1 MNKAFTANIND
12 QVTARGYLDENDQL
26 IMLEPE
32 GSGGG
37 GGGTYTT
44 VYENAT
50 ASFTWSA
57 DDEQATLI
65 TGITI
70 TANKIYKITID
81 EDVFYRVT
89 YTVNDN
95 VYDLDVPAD
104 SDAIGGNYLILNSDG
119 SLSVYGDTA
128 ETWAG
133 TAHSVKIEEMG
144 Y

>member
-12 QVTARGYLDENDQL
+12 QVTARGYLDENNQL

-37 GGGTYTT
+37 GGTYAT

-57 DDEQATLI
+57 DAEQAILS

-70 TANKIYKITID
+70 TANKIYKITIN
-81 EDVFYRVT
+81 EDVFYNVT
-89 YTVNDN
+89 YAVNDDVN
-95 VYDLDVPAD
+95 VRDIPAD
-104 SDAIGGNYLILNSDG
+104 TDAIGGNYLALNSDG

-133 TAHSVKIEEMG
+133 ATHTVKIEEMG